1 MAQKAKDC
9 RELRKQT
16 KAVISLQW
24 DALLAEQQMSR
35 GVKMF
40 DCLFFKSIKHLSQL
54 TLYTK
59 VIFVVTD
66 PEALFSWSEEEI
78 ADLHDHCT
86 VIMAADG
93 MEM

>member
-1 MAQKAKDC
+1 
-9 RELRKQT
+9 
-16 KAVISLQW
+16 
-24 DALLAEQQMSR
+24 
-35 GVKMF
+35 MF

-93 MEM
+93 MKM